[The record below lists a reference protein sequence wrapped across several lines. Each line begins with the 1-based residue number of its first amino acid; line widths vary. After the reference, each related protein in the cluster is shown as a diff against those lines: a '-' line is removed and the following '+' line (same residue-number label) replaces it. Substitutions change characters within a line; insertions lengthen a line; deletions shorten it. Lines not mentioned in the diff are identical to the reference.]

1 MNVVARRVP
10 ESSVV
15 FFASIHPTV
24 SKIVP
29 VSSAERGLKGKVL
42 LKSDVSSNFI
52 DVSVSEKPRAR
63 HLSENNEKGELR

>member
-10 ESSVV
+10 ESSAV

-52 DVSVSEKPRAR
+52 DVSVSEKPTRN
-63 HLSENNEKGELR
+63 LSEKNEKGELR